1 MKVFLVVADVVS
13 LVCVTSCRLNW
24 AQTVVMELCTTDDL
38 LTVVLRAWEQRRPPV
53 VSPSRPAWTN
63 RRTHT

>member
-1 MKVFLVVADVVS
+1 MFAATGEGRARRAGVMRAFLLVADVVS

-38 LTVVLRAWEQRRPPV
+38 LTVVLRA
-53 VSPSRPAWTN
+53 
-63 RRTHT
+63 

>member
-1 MKVFLVVADVVS
+1 MFAATDEGRARRAGVMKVLLVVADVVR

-38 LTVVLRAWEQRRPPV
+38 LTAVLRA
-53 VSPSRPAWTN
+53 
-63 RRTHT
+63 